1 MTLFSRP
8 TRFHLFILLSL
19 AASVSSLTLVSF
31 TSDADARSR
40 RNHQTRIAKPALPII
55 PPLPLD
61 NPRATVAPEQK
72 AETPVPGQK
81 PAMEAEPAAKPDEK
95 PIIAPKAEQQG
106 PKPDQTEDNKKP
118 DEATETNDAATSP
131 DRIYQNACP
140 AIMNGDIQGELIPPL
155 SEGVC
160 GERSP
165 LKVTAIGK
173 DNPVK
178 FAAPIITNC
187 AMAGSLANW
196 VVEIQK
202 EAQKNFGAEIE
213 SIATGSD
220 YQCRKV
226 NNGHKGRV
234 SEHAFA
240 NALDIIS
247 FKFKNG
253 KTTELG
259 SGWKGKPEEQAFWS
273 SLHKLSCQ
281 RFMTVIGPDGDAAHQ
296 GNLHLDQGCHG
307 KSCEARICQ

>member
-1 MTLFSRP
+1 MTLFSRNSR
-8 TRFHLFILLSL
+8 THLLILLSFI
-19 AASVSSLTLVSF
+19 ASVSNLASATF
-31 TSDADARSR
+31 TSDADARPR
-40 RNHQTRIAKPALPII
+40 RNHQSRISKPALPIV

-61 NPRATVAPEQK
+61 NPRTPVAPEPK
-72 AETPVPGQK
+72 AETPVPDQK
-81 PAMEAEPAAKPDEK
+81 PAMEAEPTEKPDEK
-95 PIIAPKAEQQG
+95 PIIAPEAEQQG
-106 PKPDQTEDNKKP
+106 PKPDHTEDNKKP
-118 DEATETNDAATSP
+118 DEAAEKNDPATSP

-140 AIMNGDIQGELIPPL
+140 AIMNGEIQGELIPPL
-155 SEGVC
+155 SEGAC

-196 VVEIQK
+196 IVEVQK

-213 SIATGSD
+213 SIATGSH

-273 SLHKLSCQ
+273 SLHKVSCE

-296 GNLHLDQGCHG
+296 GNLHLDLGCHG